1 MTLLERQQAA
11 LDPVQTQLLWE
22 AVAEG
27 ERIVADA
34 RRDAQYQV
42 EAARMRAD
50 ELVARARA
58 EGQSAAGTLATAELG
73 RGRQAARAILLGAD
87 RRAYDALAAR
97 VRSAVCGLRD
107 KPGYGEIRERLAALA
122 LSAAGPGASVSEH
135 PDGGVL
141 AVGPRITVDCSL
153 PRLADLVVAALGPKI
168 RELTAR

>member
-1 MTLLERQQAA
+1 MTLLQRQQAA
-11 LDPVQTQLLWE
+11 LAPVQRQLLRD
-22 AVAEG
+22 AVDRA

-34 RRDAQYQV
+34 RLDA
-42 EAARMRAD
+42 EAQLAEARVRAD

-58 EGQSAAGTLATAELG
+58 DGQAAAGALSEADLG
-73 RGRQAARAILLGAD
+73 RGRQAARAVLLDAD

-97 VRSAVCGLRD
+97 IRSAVCGLRD
-107 KPGYGEIRERLAALA
+107 QPEYGEIRERLAALA

-141 AVGPRITVDCSL
+141 AEGPGITVDCSL

-168 RELTAR
+168 GELADR